1 MHSYISKFVNRE
13 TEQHLLDIV
22 GDYAGGNLQV
32 KNSIFVNPYRLK
44 IFVTKRRHLGKI
56 YVEPW
61 FIHHHEPRK
70 YLTSYYWSPKHNS
83 QVLQLI
89 HQLYGMYHKARDQ
102 GVDASH
108 LWKQM
113 IVFQNDVDD
122 YLLQPKTRKDAGYRD
137 FVKRHGHYKCT
148 ARP

>member
-22 GDYAGGNLQV
+22 GDYAGGKLHV
-32 KNSIFVNPYRLK
+32 HGRELFRLH

-56 YVEPW
+56 YVEPV
-61 FIHHHEPRK
+61 HQRKSRK
-70 YLTSYYWSPKHNS
+70 YLTSYYWSPKHNI